1 MRCFTACCFGTNSN
15 HKKITIKPC
24 NNKINTISPQALQ
37 DLLETHENGEV
48 SVAINGEKEDT
59 RHKIANPINL
69 FEEFKDEEE
78 EELNR
83 SSREHLLETRKNGAA
98 SVAIDATKEESKDKE
113 EEKLDLNVSVY
124 DDEVLLATHVSANCS
139 NPSNLQKQDG
149 EKEEEETNELS
160 NSSASSYISY
170 PQNHRYHCCRNNSN
184 DEFEDID
191 LKNDAGNNNDENNGE
206 VAFSGNGLMI
216 QEESSSYESLFSLE
230 IDSTRKVNSL
240 MPEMSD
246 KEEVNSPFKQSIK
259 FSVKDQ
265 NISHFIRNPSLLKD
279 TAAITTPPSLLKTTK
294 HHEEK
299 ENVDTNLLDFSSIR
313 YNGVQQEPSLKLHER
328 KIGVD
333 TSLSSWLV
341 ESSQDDTPNSKNSA
355 GSVGNSPS
363 ERRARP
369 VDRPIL
375 GALTVEDLK
384 DEKHIV
390 IGTVGSYLRHT
401 GKATNVYSDSG
412 ISSH

>member
-1 MRCFTACCFGTNSN
+1 MRVDQRFGLLEPDATIFGGLICCISSTAASGSRLHGDVNKGDVMIVTFLLP
-15 HKKITIKPC
+15 IKES
-24 NNKINTISPQALQ
+24 KE

-83 SSREHLLETRKNGAA
+83 SSREHLLETRKM
-98 SVAIDATKEESKDKE
+98 SMLKIRISAIS
-113 EEKLDLNVSVY
+113 
-124 DDEVLLATHVSANCS
+124 
-139 NPSNLQKQDG
+139 
-149 EKEEEETNELS
+149 
-160 NSSASSYISY
+160 
-170 PQNHRYHCCRNNSN
+170 
-184 DEFEDID
+184 
-191 LKNDAGNNNDENNGE
+191 
-206 VAFSGNGLMI
+206 SGNP
-216 QEESSSYESLFSLE
+216 ES
-230 IDSTRKVNSL
+230 TG
-240 MPEMSD
+240 
-246 KEEVNSPFKQSIK
+246 
-259 FSVKDQ
+259 
-265 NISHFIRNPSLLKD
+265 KD